1 MNPLWLL
8 LIVPATAMFTLIITS
23 LLWAADDSDARMIAL
38 LKTQY
43 EEMRKL
49 SASKTSDTGP
59 MAFRHAKERQEII
72 G

>member
-8 LIVPATAMFTLIITS
+8 LIVPATSIFILIIAS

-38 LKTQY
+38 LKDQY
-43 EEMRKL
+43 IEMETL
-49 SASKTSDTGP
+49 AEISDEWET
-59 MAFRHAKERQEII
+59 MATRHEAERREIE